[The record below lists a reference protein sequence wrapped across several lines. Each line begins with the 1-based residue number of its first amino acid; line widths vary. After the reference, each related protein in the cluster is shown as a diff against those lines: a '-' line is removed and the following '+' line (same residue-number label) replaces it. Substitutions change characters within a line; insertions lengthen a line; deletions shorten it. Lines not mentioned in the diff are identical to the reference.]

1 MPGKRVAS
9 EDYVKNAIRN
19 LTIKLAGAR
28 MSSGGVAGPHDLL
41 SSVHSDVVASEPVR
55 GDIICANSTPAWTRL
70 PIGAAG
76 EYVRSDGADVEWSE
90 LLSADI
96 NWGVVTGL
104 AYLTAGALSQKTL
117 GIANTN
123 IPPIDMAGVADN
135 DYAKFTA
142 SGLEGRSYSEVL
154 VDLSGQAGA
163 AFDWNSRDLTSVANI
178 VINNGGTIG
187 QAAGPLLTFD
197 DTNNAL
203 ELTGSILDIDAGAVG
218 TPVVI
223 LRSNGP
229 SFMLHEKDISFYGAF
244 TLNSKSFLLQE
255 WSDETTWSKNVIDF
269 SLDAPAGSLVMLNNG
284 NFGISQTTFGTW
296 ATKTLALGTG
306 TAPDSSPADCFQMF
320 SKDVNAVAGKAGAHI
335 RNENTG
341 VLIVPG
347 VLIKT
352 DTGSPA
358 YNFEGMIC
366 INTFDNT
373 VDMYADAGWRTLASW

>member
-70 PIGAAG
+70 PLGANG
-76 EYVRSDGADVEWSE
+76 YHLRSDGNDVAW
-90 LLSADI
+90 
-96 NWGVVTGL
+96 VTPAAVL
-104 AYLTAGALSQKTL
+104 AG
-117 GIANTN
+117 
-123 IPPIDMAGVADN
+123 
-135 DYAKFTA
+135 
-142 SGLEGRSYSEVL
+142 
-154 VDLSGQAGA
+154 LSGQAGA
-163 AFDWNSRDLTSVANI
+163 AFSWNSRNLTAVANI
-178 VINNGGTIG
+178 VINDGGTIG
-187 QAAGPLLTFD
+187 QAAGPLMTFD
-197 DTNNAL
+197 DTNNFL
-203 ELTGSILDIDAGAVG
+203 EITGCSVGIGTTSPYTKFDVNDTTTTVFSGTGYRLGRFVSTAAAVADQPGVVFGFDTAGAGIVAASTQAVG
-218 TPVVI
+218 QPLAFWTY
-223 LRSNGP
+223 NG
-229 SFMLHEKDISFYGAF
+229 SSWGERARI
-244 TLNSKSFLLQE
+244 SKSG
-255 WSDETTWSKNVIDF
+255 NV
-269 SLDAPAGSLVMLNNG
+269 
-284 NFGISQTTFGTW
+284 GIGQTTFGTN
-296 ATKTLALGTG
+296 ATKTLAIGTG
-306 TAPDSSPADCFQMF
+306 VAPTTSPADCFQMF
-320 SKDVNAVAGKAGAHI
+320 SKDVNGVADKAGAHI

-366 INTFDNT
+366 INTNDNT